1 MLKSKGVAKCR
12 RMLCVARRSRVGT
25 QRVGARMRK
34 VARALLGL
42 SAQPFGF
49 TCAQLAA
56 HVQGQGSGS
65 SNPYSLRQAA
75 YDLQKFVGRKLV
87 GFFGSSNRRYRM
99 LPAGLRTLSAWLLLQ
114 DQLLEPLL
122 ASSANKRSLW
132 MKGAESSLDS
142 VYQQLRGNMS
152 QVLQHLG
159 FAALTDN
166 LL

>member
-1 MLKSKGVAKCR
+1 MTC
-12 RMLCVARRSRVGT
+12 
-25 QRVGARMRK
+25 ARMRK

-49 TCAQLAA
+49 SCAQLAA

-75 YDLQKFVGRKLV
+75 YDLQKFIGKKLV
-87 GFFGSSNRRYRM
+87 GLLGSNNRRYRV
-99 LPAGLRTLSAWLLLQ
+99 LPAGLRTLSALLLLQ

-122 ASSANKRSLW
+122 ATNANNRSLW
-132 MKGAESSLDS
+132 MKAAESSIDS
-142 VYQQLRGNMS
+142 IYQQLRGNMS

-159 FAALTDN
+159 FAA
-166 LL
+166 

>member
-1 MLKSKGVAKCR
+1 
-12 RMLCVARRSRVGT
+12 
-25 QRVGARMRK
+25 MRK

-99 LPAGLRTLSAWLLLQ
+99 LPAGLRTLSALLLLQ

-132 MKGAESSLDS
+132 MEGAESSLDS
-142 VYQQLRGNMS
+142 VYQQLCGNMS

-159 FAALTDN
+159 FAA
-166 LL
+166 